1 MSQLYG
7 RKLESAMAQS
17 KRQKQERALNRL
29 ISELQAEKESR
40 ASLQNQTYGLIEP
53 SENEMRISREVFN
66 LNSAMGL
73 SQEESPF

>member
-1 MSQLYG
+1 
-7 RKLESAMAQS
+7 MAQS
-17 KRQKQERALNRL
+17 KRQRQERALNRL
-29 ISELQAEKESR
+29 IYELQAEKESR
-40 ASLQNQTYGLIEP
+40 ASLQSQTYGLIEP

>member
-1 MSQLYG
+1 
-7 RKLESAMAQS
+7 MAQS
-17 KRQKQERALNRL
+17 KRQKQEHALNRL

-40 ASLQNQTYGLIEP
+40 ANLQNQAYGLIEP
-53 SENEMRISREVFN
+53 SENEMRISREVYN

>member
-1 MSQLYG
+1 
-7 RKLESAMAQS
+7 MAQS
-17 KRQKQERALNRL
+17 KRQRQERALNRL
-29 ISELQAEKESR
+29 VSELQAEKESR
-40 ASLQNQTYGLIEP
+40 ASLQNQAYGLVEP

>member
-1 MSQLYG
+1 
-7 RKLESAMAQS
+7 MAQS

-40 ASLQNQTYGLIEP
+40 ANLQNQTYGLVEP
-53 SENEMRISREVFN
+53 SENEMRISREVYN

-73 SQEESPF
+73 YQEESPF

>member
-1 MSQLYG
+1 
-7 RKLESAMAQS
+7 MAQS

-29 ISELQAEKESR
+29 ISELQEEKESR
-40 ASLQNQTYGLIEP
+40 ANLQNQAYGLIEP
-53 SENEMRISREVFN
+53 SENEMRISQEVFN